1 MEGGG
6 AYTSVEINVSYLRSI
21 AENEETIDIHSKVT
35 KRGNKV
41 GFTEATILN
50 RHGDIVATGKQTAAL
65 FESTIKHLE
74 ELERK
79 CALVIEKR
87 KKTSYT

>member
-21 AENEETIDIHSKVT
+21 AENETIDIHSKVT

-41 GFTEATILN
+41 GFAEATILN
-50 RHGDIVATGKQTAAL
+50 RHRDIVASGKQTAAI

-87 KKTSYT
+87 KKTSYP